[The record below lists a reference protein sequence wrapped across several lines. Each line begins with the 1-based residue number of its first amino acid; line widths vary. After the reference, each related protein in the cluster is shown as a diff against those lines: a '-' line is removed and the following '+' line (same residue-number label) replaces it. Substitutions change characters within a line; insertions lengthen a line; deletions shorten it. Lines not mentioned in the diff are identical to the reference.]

1 MEIRENLIK
10 LCEKIGDGHYKITP
24 DCAEYKVFEQ
34 WMTDEQ
40 ITLLLAIKGAMKP
53 NFVGGIAGMD
63 KEKARQMLH
72 ELTEIGLLVQVL
84 VPKIG
89 LEIYLQPLYT
99 PGVFEFLLLN
109 EPFCRAHP
117 EIAYAFEQ
125 HATDSQTEH
134 AMNTPMGAGIMR
146 VIPVE
151 SAIPAEAQQIDKERV
166 SYYIEKN
173 AKRCFR
179 SSSPKGREKLR

>member
-1 MEIRENLIK
+1 MRNGI
-10 LCEKIGDGHYKITP
+10 
-24 DCAEYKVFEQ
+24 
-34 WMTDEQ
+34 TDEQ
-40 ITLLLAIKGAMKP
+40 IALLMAIKGAMKP
-53 NFVGGIAGMD
+53 NFLGGIARRAGMPKD
-63 KEKARQMLH
+63 KARTMLQ

-151 SAIPAEAQQIDKERV
+151 AAIPAEAQQIDNERV
-166 SYYIEKN
+166 SHYIELN
-173 AKRCFR
+173 ADHLCALPASAAVCA
-179 SSSPKGREKLR
+179 SS

>member
-53 NFVGGIAGMD
+53 NFVGGIARRAGMD
-63 KEKARQMLH
+63 KEKARQMLR

-89 LEIYLQPLYT
+89 LEIYLQPLY
-99 PGVFEFLLLN
+99 F
-109 EPFCRAHP
+109 
-117 EIAYAFEQ
+117 
-125 HATDSQTEH
+125 
-134 AMNTPMGAGIMR
+134 
-146 VIPVE
+146 
-151 SAIPAEAQQIDKERV
+151 
-166 SYYIEKN
+166 
-173 AKRCFR
+173 
-179 SSSPKGREKLR
+179 